1 MSKEISREILKE
13 LYNISGFRVSLH
25 SPDHSEVAAYPIE
38 KKKLCRLVQSKKEGV
53 ERCVACDKEAYRQAL
68 ERKDTYIYRCPFGLC
83 EAVSPLYNFGALT
96 GFLIMGQVREDGSEE
111 RLFKILK
118 ERGADNSQIK
128 EILEEIP
135 SLSKEKIISFTKVLS
150 LCAQHMTI
158 SEVLFDEKPTPAQI
172 ARKYILD
179 NYKEKILIKD
189 ICDRIGCSKSTLI
202 SSFKKEYGTTV
213 ANYITEVRLDEAKR
227 MLSSGKMSVGQV
239 ADEVGFYDQSYF
251 SKVFSAKFGYSPS
264 EITVKKKER
273 KAEKE

>member
-1 MSKEISREILKE
+1 MSKEKSKDILKE

-25 SPDHSEVAAYPIE
+25 SPDHSEVAAYPVE

-111 RLFKILK
+111 RLYRMLR
-118 ERGADNSQIK
+118 ERGASENETE

-158 SEVLFDEKPTPAQI
+158 SETLFDEKPTPAQI
-172 ARKYILD
+172 ARKYITD
-179 NYKEKILIKD
+179 NYGEKILIKD

-213 ANYITEVRLDEAKR
+213 TKYITDVRLNEAR
-227 MLSSGKMSVGQV
+227 HMLSSGKMTVGEV

-251 SKVFSAKFGYSPS
+251 SKVFSAKFGFPPS
-264 EITVKKKER
+264 EMLAKGKNKNG
-273 KAEKE
+273 EKQ